1 MRRTRRQLQL
11 LVLALVGA
19 SSCSRDGGS
28 STAPQDPPLP
38 TALLKDIVIASLPAP
53 FYHFEYDATG
63 RMTFASFA
71 SELTRYDLSY
81 TAGRLSEMRNNI
93 LVNHDR
99 LVYAYDVAGRVA
111 EVRYVDD
118 TGVVFTRVHYG
129 YDGGK
134 LIGVERE
141 RKTANGFIV
150 DRTMSLSYGADG
162 NLLDLTEHYLAIPG
176 IQDEAVFT
184 DHYEQY
190 DTGIN
195 VDDFSLLHDE
205 FFDHLVLLP
214 QVRLQMGNPGRVT
227 RSGDGL
233 NYHVEY
239 SYTYDGTNRPLTKS
253 GDLTILNGSTAGQH
267 VQTSSVFSYY

>member
-1 MRRTRRQLQL
+1 MLRSPYKSLRL
-11 LVLALVGA
+11 LMAFAPVL
-19 SSCSRDGGS
+19 SCSRDGGTS
-28 STAPQDPPLP
+28 IRPPDPIP
-38 TALLKDIVIASLPAP
+38 TVLLKDIVVSSLPAP

-99 LVYAYDVAGRVA
+99 LVYVYDGAGRVA

-118 TGVVFTRVHYG
+118 TGVVFTRVHYA
-129 YDGGK
+129 YDGTK

-150 DRTMSLSYGADG
+150 DRTMALSYGADG
-162 NLLDLTEHYLAIPG
+162 NLSDLTEHYVAIPG
-176 IQDEAVFT
+176 VQDDATFT

-190 DTGIN
+190 DAGIN
-195 VDDFSLLHDE
+195 VDGFSLLHDE

-233 NYHVEY
+233 NYRVEY
-239 SYTYDGTNRPLTKS
+239 SYTYDDQNRPLNKS

-267 VQTSSVFSYY
+267 IQTSSVFSYY

>member
-1 MRRTRRQLQL
+1 MRSLRRQLPV
-11 LVLALVGA
+11 LVLALFTA
-19 SSCSRDGGS
+19 SSCSSDVGS
-28 STAPQDPPLP
+28 ATAPKDPPAP
-38 TALLKDIVIASLPAP
+38 SVLLRDIVVSSLPSP
-53 FYHFEYDATG
+53 YYHFEYDATG
-63 RMTFASFA
+63 RMTFVSFA

-99 LVYAYDVAGRVA
+99 LVYAYDGAGRVA

-118 TGVVFTRVHYG
+118 MGVLFTRVHYAYEG
-129 YDGGK
+129 TK

-150 DRTMSLSYGADG
+150 DRTMSLSYGVDG
-162 NLLDLTEHYLAIPG
+162 NLVDLTEHYLAIPG
-176 IQDEAVFT
+176 VQDDATFT

-190 DTGIN
+190 DAGIN

-214 QVRLQMGNPGRVT
+214 QVRLQKGNPGRVT

-233 NYHVEY
+233 NYRVEY
-239 SYTYDGTNRPLTKS
+239 SYTYDDQSRPLIKS
-253 GDLTILNGSTAGQH
+253 GDLTILNGSAAGQRI
-267 VQTSSVFSYY
+267 QTSSVFSYY